1 MRLAVLEV
9 GSNAIRLAS
18 AVWHPSGTLELVLR
32 QHVPLRLGETVFSS
46 GGVSDAALQKLCDA
60 LGQLLQ
66 QLSPTP
72 QDRLQLCATSALR
85 DANNLL
91 EIRARLQHELGL
103 ELVVLSGA
111 EEAARIREGLLQVH
125 TLDSGTVVLGDLG
138 GGSLEVSILQ
148 EGKLQ
153 RQESLNF
160 GTLRWQRAAQVPE
173 LEASFHES
181 VQILQSDAIAT
192 AKRLV
197 LSGGN
202 AKWLGRILAEETQ
215 HEFVPISGL
224 EIPWAE
230 VQPRLQ
236 KIAAAGPET
245 WRTRWRMRPS
255 RSKPS
260 GRPCGCSGCSA
271 RLSNPNTCGSP
282 DSPSRK
288 HSCYNLP
295 KPWGYEIPRS
305 RLLQATINP
314 RRRRNGPCSR
324 IGLDN
329 PKNRKKF

>member
-18 AVWHPSGTLELVLR
+18 AVWHPSGTLELVLH

-125 TLDSGTVVLGDLG
+125 TLDSGKVVLGDLG

-173 LEASFHES
+173 LEAGFHES
-181 VQILQSDAIAT
+181 VQILQSNAIAT

-236 KIAAAGPET
+236 QIAAAGPET
-245 WRTRWRMRPS
+245 WRTRWRMRPQQIETFGAAL
-255 RSKPS
+255 RMFRLLGETVEPEHL
-260 GRPCGCSGCSA
+260 
-271 RLSNPNTCGSP
+271 RLSGLAL
-282 DSPSRK
+282 K
-288 HSCYNLP
+288 EAL
-295 KPWGYEIPRS
+295 
-305 RLLQATINP
+305 LLQSAETLGIRNP
-314 RRRRNGPCSR
+314 AIR
-324 IGLDN
+324 IAPSYDQ
-329 PKNRKKF
+329 PKTS